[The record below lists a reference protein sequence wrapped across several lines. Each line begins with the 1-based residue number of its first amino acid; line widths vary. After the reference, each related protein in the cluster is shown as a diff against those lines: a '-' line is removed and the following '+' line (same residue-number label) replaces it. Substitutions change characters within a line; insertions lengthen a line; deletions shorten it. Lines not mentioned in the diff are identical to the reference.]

1 MSAPSPAVPT
11 LGLLPR
17 FAPAPSPPDDDPA
30 PATSPTPGPQPGPA
44 SPSPN
49 SPSPDRSGPAQ
60 SRPATPAATPTATSS
75 AGKPTTKQ
83 TAELVA
89 GVVGLLV
96 VGAAA
101 VISWR
106 AGRQLR
112 RPSDKQVDDFARPV
126 AEILLRRWESAVINR
141 DLIDVIA
148 AGAVAGNYLADGPL
162 IEHRDRVDPGVPHDL
177 GDDHS

>member
-1 MSAPSPAVPT
+1 MSAPSPSPSP

-17 FAPAPSPPDDDPA
+17 FASPPSPPDDDPA
-30 PATSPTPGPQPGPA
+30 PATSPPSSPSTGPA
-44 SPSPN
+44 SPSHS
-49 SPSPDRSGPAQ
+49 SPSPDRTGPAP
-60 SRPATPAATPTATSS
+60 SRPAPAAATPTDTSS
-75 AGKPTTKQ
+75 ASKPTPKQ
-83 TAELVA
+83 TSELVA

-112 RPSDKQVDDFARPV
+112 RPTDKQVDDFARPL
-126 AEILLRRWESAVINR
+126 AEILLRHWDAAVINR
-141 DLIDVIA
+141 DLVDGIA

-162 IEHRDRVDPGVPHDL
+162 IERRAQVDPGVPHDL
-177 GDDHS
+177 GDDQ

>member
-1 MSAPSPAVPT
+1 MSAPSPSPS

-17 FAPAPSPPDDDPA
+17 FAPPPSPPDDDPA
-30 PATSPTPGPQPGPA
+30 PATSPPASPSTGPA
-44 SPSPN
+44 SPSHS
-49 SPSPDRSGPAQ
+49 SPSPDRSGPAP

-89 GVVGLLV
+89 GVVGLLL
-96 VGAAA
+96 VGAAS

-112 RPSDKQVDDFARPV
+112 RPTDKQVDDFARPL
-126 AEILLRRWESAVINR
+126 ADILLRHWDKAVINR
-141 DLIDVIA
+141 DLVDGIA

-162 IEHRDRVDPGVPHDL
+162 IERRAQVDPGVPHDL
-177 GDDHS
+177 GDDQ